1 MCRKD
6 GNLRDLVLVQVLP
19 EDHHRP
25 FSPAGRRRSS
35 SPASHTEGTA
45 VPPHDRRLLARL
57 DMVAHIT
64 DRHGLALLPDGRL
77 AAEARMAVR
86 RPA

>member
-1 MCRKD
+1 
-6 GNLRDLVLVQVLP
+6 
-19 EDHHRP
+19 
-25 FSPAGRRRSS
+25 
-35 SPASHTEGTA
+35 

-57 DMVAHIT
+57 DTLVALIT